1 MNTGNNSK
9 DMVRL
14 AVKGLDEKKG
24 IDIKVIDISNISLIA
39 DYFVIAAASNQNQMS
54 ALVRGVDEELNK
66 AGYELK
72 QQEGNNYS
80 SWILLDYNDIIVH
93 VFTEEDREFY
103 NLEKLWVD
111 GTEVDIEEFLEK

>member
-1 MNTGNNSK
+1 MAL
-9 DMVRL
+9 L
-14 AVKGLDEKKG
+14 ACEALEDKKAS
-24 IDIKVIDISNISLIA
+24 DIKVIDISNISLIA